1 MLLHPVSATLLTTG
15 EGTIESGEGGGSFT
29 MSQGLPMPQD
39 APQAP
44 PQPQTGLPPLEPS
57 VPPQLAA
64 YTDAGGGSLGRGVMW
79 ARGAQKVT
87 ASGRTRERV
96 LILGSKGL
104 VVCTA
109 GKQKKLVSRFM
120 QPSEVRAVVLAKHKS
135 GVAQLLIKATHPEP
149 DLLFM
154 MENLPAL
161 NGSATTWDECV
172 QAVEVLR
179 RCNPQAQVKI
189 VPPNEDADLSTAG
202 RFDKGTGFQKPATKM
217 KMLVENEKMKALARQ
232 SLGPQ
237 HRQQPLP
244 PPPPPPAIGL
254 TAPPPAVPLPVPQ
267 AAPAA
272 PPAPATPAPTDM
284 PGTNHRVK
292 LSHAREPLGLEYGE
306 HGTGVVLIERAQA
319 GSASARHGV
328 PAGRLLAVNGEK
340 VAGEGDFSAI
350 VAAAK
355 AAAGPDEEVDLV
367 LRIAPVDPSIID
379 VAQERRR
386 IHNKLAAVKH
396 QEEQLELW
404 QWNLEN
410 RERAVAELETLD
422 KHLALTGDEKDDAAS
437 SSQGVTPEASRLGVS
452 GAIEELFDTLPPL
465 SPERERDAALREA
478 AATPPGF
485 TRVGYQGRS
494 NGLDHVGHT
503 HISHPSA
510 VYSQQPSLYPTPLSR
525 QSSQSPSSVHSVP
538 IPVGTR
544 PDQPADILVHVYL

>member
-1 MLLHPVSATLLTTG
+1 
-15 EGTIESGEGGGSFT
+15 
-29 MSQGLPMPQD
+29 MSQGLSMPQA
-39 APQAP
+39 APQASPP
-44 PQPQTGLPPLEPS
+44 PQAGLPPLEPS
-57 VPPQLAA
+57 IPAPLAS

-79 ARGAQKVT
+79 ARGAKKVT
-87 ASGRTRERV
+87 ASGKTRERV
-96 LILGSKGL
+96 LILGHKGL

-109 GKQKKLVSRFM
+109 GKKKKLVSRFM
-120 QPSEVRAVVLAKHKS
+120 QPSEVRAVVLAKHK

-149 DLLFM
+149 DLLFLM
-154 MENLPAL
+154 DNLPAL
-161 NGSATTWDECV
+161 NGAATSWEDCV
-172 QAVEVLR
+172 KAVEVLR
-179 RCNPQAQVKI
+179 RSNPQTQIKI
-189 VPPNEDADLSTAG
+189 VPPNEEADLSTSG
-202 RFDKGTGFQKPATKM
+202 RFDKGSDFQKPATKM
-217 KMLVENEKMKALARQ
+217 KMLVENEKMKTLARQ

-237 HRQQPLP
+237 HQQPLPP

-254 TAPPPAVPLPVPQ
+254 TAPPPPASPLPVPQ
-267 AAPAA
+267 AAPVA
-272 PPAPATPAPTDM
+272 PPAPAEPAPADM

-306 HGTGVVLIERAQA
+306 HETGVVLIERAQA

-355 AAAGPDEEVDLV
+355 AAAGPDEEIDLV

-437 SSQGVTPEASRLGVS
+437 SSQGVTPEASRLGAS

-485 TRVGYQGRS
+485 TRVGHHGRS
-494 NGLDHVGHT
+494 NGLDQVGHT
-503 HISHPSA
+503 HVSHPSA
-510 VYSQQPSLYPTPLSR
+510 VYSQQPSLYPPAPLSR

-538 IPVGTR
+538 IPVGKR